1 MSGDETKGNLGKGKT
16 KESSKNDTSMIHGTD
31 SSGNSIVTVPG
42 CAFRTIPS
50 TANGKGHRKESP
62 LSASAPSKGA
72 AMEDSCTPQ
81 LKSKETGVQRVPDTK
96 GLPLATSA
104 PHSTQSASPKNGP
117 RKPPPVTPKARET
130 ASASNSASRS
140 ARTRPHSA
148 VSGTPSAGTRSG
160 VAAVGPKKSK
170 ANSTPLSAVASGPKQ
185 AGRAA
190 TSGPKQAGRAA
201 TSGPKQAGRAATSGP
216 KQAGRAATSGP
227 KQAGRAATSG
237 PKQAGRA
244 ATSRAVI
251 ISGPKPGDQNASTR
265 KQGSGGAGK
274 IPVNSRKTPANS
286 GKTPVNSRS
295 PQKKSANATPSGP
308 VKVQATKKGKKSPK
322 ATNAARRDGPAGG
335 TGVARGDGPTGDAG
349 VTTST
354 QAGPSAKRSAKRRG
368 RGRRKKTNGLK
379 DKQEQVCVGMTVD
392 HHQRLAGGTAVVD
405 GAGVG
410 ACVYTKPSGQDNE
423 ELAELCHQMQEA
435 CVITTSSHEVV
446 LDPQLA
452 HVYRQ
457 LVEVEEHPDLVEG
470 LSVVGPED
478 SGEVQVGTEILVTFT
493 VM

>member
-16 KESSKNDTSMIHGTD
+16 KESSKNDTAMIRGTD

-96 GLPLATSA
+96 GLSLATSA

-117 RKPPPVTPKARET
+117 RKLPPVTPKARET

-170 ANSTPLSAVASGPKQ
+170 ANSTPLSAVA
-185 AGRAA
+185 
-190 TSGPKQAGRAA
+190 
-201 TSGPKQAGRAATSGP
+201 
-216 KQAGRAATSGP
+216 
-227 KQAGRAATSG
+227 SG

-322 ATNAARRDGPAGG
+322 VTNAARRDGPAGG

-410 ACVYTKPSGQDNE
+410 ARVYTKPSGQDNE

-435 CVITTSSHEVV
+435 CVITTSSHEGV